1 MNLRVMLKIVNAA
14 LKAKAKAKASTFKTK
29 AKARGLH
36 HCISHS
42 QSVHEYPLEQ

>member
-14 LKAKAKAKASTFKTK
+14 LKAKAKASTFKTK